1 MPSVSGADRRAE
13 NRRGDWSGAGIGP
26 RRRLSPQSR
35 SDSGLGRLE
44 AVVLCWKC
52 DTGAPQ
58 GTTSFGVKFSRRRLR
73 NGVDGRLSTGH
84 PQAHRR
90 VSRKNGTGVP
100 TAHGRTLWAILPLV
114 AEKGTRNPQP
124 VDYMWKTPTVGGMHE
139 ANSGSGG
146 GQGAVPQRP
155 HKTAGPF
162 RQTLREARRVRQAAI
177 AAEAE
182 AERQRARTWAA
193 APPQPCQGPEGED
206 ARRRPSARRRRD
218 PPSRRPRPGFL
229 QLT

>member
-1 MPSVSGADRRAE
+1 MSCVA
-13 NRRGDWSGAGIGP
+13 
-26 RRRLSPQSR
+26 
-35 SDSGLGRLE
+35 
-44 AVVLCWKC
+44 LCWKC

-84 PQAHRR
+84 PQAQRR

-182 AERQRARTWAA
+182 AERQRAERGLQRRRSRARARREKMRAA
-193 APPQPCQGPEGED
+193 ARLLAAGATRQAAARGPDFFSSRPPCPPQSQ
-206 ARRRPSARRRRD
+206 RSSAS
-218 PPSRRPRPGFL
+218 P
-229 QLT
+229 